1 MRRDATANEGHVN
14 YDVSDVSVEAI
25 GSCTTGSGCAA
36 VGYCAHDDAKNRS
49 RFFWGCAQRRKHDT
63 HRTNARVGTGRV
75 GRGLGK
81 GERVLLALGTASCLV
96 EDTPCQRDGNVIVVA
111 SFLVAGGSIF
121 NLWER
126 QTPSFLCDV
135 VALTSLHERFM

>member
-1 MRRDATANEGHVN
+1 
-14 YDVSDVSVEAI
+14 
-25 GSCTTGSGCAA
+25 
-36 VGYCAHDDAKNRS
+36 
-49 RFFWGCAQRRKHDT
+49 
-63 HRTNARVGTGRV
+63 
-75 GRGLGK
+75 
-81 GERVLLALGTASCLV
+81 V
-96 EDTPCQRDGNVIVVA
+96 EDTMCQRDGNVIVVA